1 MENENPNILSLLPED
16 CTEKV
21 LVFTSPVD
29 VCRVSLVSKSLQSAA
44 DSDSVWEK
52 FLPSDYQSI
61 ISASLTPIPDF
72 GSKKD
77 LYVYLCHN
85 PILIDEGRKS
95 FSLDKRTGKK
105 CYFLGARDLHI
116 AWADTPRHWRW
127 TSLPESRFPEVAKLR
142 HVWWLEIRGTIRVG
156 VLSPRTSY
164 AAYLVYKLKNDNGF
178 QYRPSEVSVE
188 VCGIELDKQFA
199 FLEPEG
205 RPQRNCYGSVY
216 AMSSATEE
224 ELEQLDNDYEE
235 SAYNLPSDAEDDM
248 GLHNDDYEEPE
259 QAVYTLPSDAEDDT
273 GLHDDEPEQPDDD
286 YEEAVYIL
294 STIGRGPYLQE
305 DASSLVQSNIRRP
318 QLRGDGWFEI
328 ELGEFYTE
336 NEDDCIEMSLKEVK
350 DCVTPKD
357 GLIVE
362 GIEIRP
368 RMG

>member
-95 FSLDKRTGKK
+95 FSLEKRTGKK
-105 CYFLGARDLHI
+105 CYFLGARDLNI

-127 TSLPESRFPEVAKLR
+127 TSLPDSRFPEVAKLR
-142 HVWWLEIRGTIRVG
+142 RVWWLEIRGTIRVG

-164 AAYLVYKLKNDNGF
+164 VAYIVYKLKNDHGF
-178 QYRPSEVSVE
+178 HFRPSEVSVG
-188 VCGIELDKQFA
+188 VCED
-199 FLEPEG
+199 
-205 RPQRNCYGSVY
+205 
-216 AMSSATEE
+216 
-224 ELEQLDNDYEE
+224 ELEQLD
-235 SAYNLPSDAEDDM
+235 DD
-248 GLHNDDYEEPE
+248 N
-259 QAVYTLPSDAEDDT
+259 
-273 GLHDDEPEQPDDD
+273 
-286 YEEAVYIL
+286 EEAVYL
-294 STIGRGPYLQE
+294 YFPCPYGRGPLLPVR
-305 DASSLVQSNIRRP
+305 ASNLVQSNIRRR
-318 QLRGDGWFEI
+318 QLRDDGWFEI

-350 DCVTPKD
+350 DCLSPKD

>member
-1 MENENPNILSLLPED
+1 MTI
-16 CTEKV
+16 
-21 LVFTSPVD
+21 VF
-29 VCRVSLVSKSLQSAA
+29 
-44 DSDSVWEK
+44 
-52 FLPSDYQSI
+52 
-61 ISASLTPIPDF
+61 
-72 GSKKD
+72 
-77 LYVYLCHN
+77 
-85 PILIDEGRKS
+85 S
-95 FSLDKRTGKK
+95 F
-105 CYFLGARDLHI
+105 
-116 AWADTPRHWRW
+116 
-127 TSLPESRFPEVAKLR
+127 RFPEVAKLR

-188 VCGIELDKQFA
+188 VCGVELDKQFA

-235 SAYNLPSDAEDDM
+235 SVYNLPSDAEDDM

-318 QLRGDGWFEI
+318 QLRDDGWFEI

>member
-85 PILIDEGRKS
+85 PILIDAGRKS
-95 FSLDKRTGKK
+95 FSLEKRTGKK
-105 CYFLGARDLHI
+105 CYFLGARDLNI

-127 TSLPESRFPEVAKLR
+127 TSLPESRFPEVVKLR
-142 HVWWLEIRGTIRVG
+142 RVWWLEIRGTIRVG

-164 AAYLVYKLKNDNGF
+164 VAYIVYKLKNDHGF
-178 QYRPSEVSVE
+178 HFRPSEVSVG
-188 VCGIELDKQFA
+188 VCGVELDTQFA
-199 FLEPEG
+199 FLVPKG
-205 RPQRNCYGSVY
+205 RQYHPYKSIYR
-216 AMSSATEE
+216 MSSATED
-224 ELEQLDNDYEE
+224 ELEQLD
-235 SAYNLPSDAEDDM
+235 DD
-248 GLHNDDYEEPE
+248 N
-259 QAVYTLPSDAEDDT
+259 
-273 GLHDDEPEQPDDD
+273 
-286 YEEAVYIL
+286 EEAVYIYFPCPY
-294 STIGRGPYLQE
+294 GRGPLLPVR
-305 DASSLVQSNIRRP
+305 ASNLVQSNIRRR
-318 QLRGDGWFEI
+318 QLRDDGWFEI

-336 NEDDCIEMSLKEVK
+336 NEDDCIEMSLKEVN
-350 DCVTPKD
+350 DCLSPKD